1 MHHRWPNSLIF
12 RHPFAAALVVAV
24 LLNTA
29 LTNPVQSQSQS
40 GVFVDLSVLNDSG
53 ASYGAFGTARSGL
66 IVPPKFAPK
75 STLHLAPKTKVK
87 LKRPGAGQSMTKKSM
102 PSTPK
107 ESVKSAAMKKPM
119 AKAPAAKM
127 AAIKT
132 TAVKKPM
139 AMKPAPKKA
148 EKMAKSA
155 PPPPPA
161 KTPTAPPAP
170 TKKAP
175 PPPAVSTTP
184 PPAAPS
190 ATAATGATETA
201 SVPTAIDIK
210 PGQALRINFAD
221 IDTKLID
228 ANKPSLLALA
238 TAMQGKTEFR
248 LQLLA
253 YAGGK
258 DLSTS
263 KARRMSL
270 SRALSVRSFLIDN
283 GIRSTQIDVRALG
296 NKTTEKPIN
305 RVDVN
310 LARR

>member
-1 MHHRWPNSLIF
+1 M
-12 RHPFAAALVVAV
+12 
-24 LLNTA
+24 
-29 LTNPVQSQSQS
+29 
-40 GVFVDLSVLNDSG
+40 
-53 ASYGAFGTARSGL
+53 
-66 IVPPKFAPK
+66 
-75 STLHLAPKTKVK
+75 
-87 LKRPGAGQSMTKKSM
+87 
-102 PSTPK
+102 
-107 ESVKSAAMKKPM
+107 
-119 AKAPAAKM
+119 
-127 AAIKT
+127 
-132 TAVKKPM
+132 
-139 AMKPAPKKA
+139 
-148 EKMAKSA
+148 
-155 PPPPPA
+155 
-161 KTPTAPPAP
+161 
-170 TKKAP
+170 
-175 PPPAVSTTP
+175 
-184 PPAAPS
+184 
-190 ATAATGATETA
+190 TAATGATETA